1 MSNEKLI
8 MALRTIKGSADQK
21 GKPVFLHFSKPTPD
35 KVKEGSMNVDFNAV
49 MANIGGESF
58 TYESFKTAYDSD
70 PRIKEYVK
78 DFNEDGITVKT
89 KEDADGEA
97 PTSPEDGS
105 DKVSQMAKSAT
116 DVGATL

>member
-1 MSNEKLI
+1 

-35 KVKEGSMNVDFNAV
+35 KVKQDSMNVDFNAV

-58 TYESFKTAYDSD
+58 TFESFKTAYDSD
-70 PRIKEYVK
+70 PRIKQYVK

-89 KEDADGEA
+89 KEDTDDAA
-97 PTSPEDGS
+97 PTSPGDGN
-105 DKVSQMAKSAT
+105 DEVGQMAQRAT
-116 DVGATL
+116 DLGDNL

>member
-21 GKPVFLHFSKPTPD
+21 GKPVFLHFMKPAKDKLKPD
-35 KVKEGSMNVDFNAV
+35 TMNVDFNSV
-49 MANIGGESF
+49 MANIGSESF
-58 TYESFKTAYDSD
+58 TYESFKTAYDTD

-89 KEDADGEA
+89 AQDADAA
-97 PTSPEDGS
+97 PTSPEDGG
-105 DKVSQMAKSAT
+105 DEVAAMAQRAT
-116 DVGATL
+116 DPGKQI

>member
-1 MSNEKLI
+1 MGNEKLI

-21 GKPVFLHFSKPTPD
+21 GKPVFLHFNTPKKENLKPDT
-35 KVKEGSMNVDFNAV
+35 MNVDFNKI

-58 TYESFKTAYDSD
+58 TYESFKTAYDTD

-89 KEDADGEA
+89 IEDTDSTA
-97 PTSPEDGS
+97 PTSPEQGG
-105 DKVSQMAKSAT
+105 DKVSAMAQRAT
-116 DVGATL
+116 DPGAPL

>member
-21 GKPVFLHFSKPTPD
+21 GKPVFLHFTKPSQDKMKPD
-35 KVKEGSMNVDFNAV
+35 TMNIDFNSV

-70 PRIKEYVK
+70 PRIKQYVK
-78 DFNEDGITVKT
+78 DFSEDGITVKT
-89 KEDADGEA
+89 AEDADTA
-97 PTSPEDGS
+97 PTSPEDGG
-105 DKVSQMAKSAT
+105 DKVGQMAQRAT
-116 DVGATL
+116 NPGAEL